1 MRTLARDLLL
11 FAGDADAIRSRA
23 ERRGI
28 MAKASVRKPVAT
40 IRNEGAQVIRKLR
53 RDAEAL
59 VARGRAEVM
68 KDVRAVRSSAD
79 RAVRDLERRVVRQ
92 FHAATEDQLK
102 RLERR
107 VAKLERLVAQI
118 SAKTTVGERA
128 A

>member
-1 MRTLARDLLL
+1 
-11 FAGDADAIRSRA
+11 
-23 ERRGI
+23 
-28 MAKASVRKPVAT
+28 MAKTSVRKPVVA

-79 RAVRDLERRVVRQ
+79 RAVRELERKVVRQ
-92 FHAATEDQLK
+92 FHAATEDQLR

-107 VAKLERLVAQI
+107 VAKLERLVAEI
-118 SAKTTVGERA
+118 AAKATAGERA

>member
-1 MRTLARDLLL
+1 
-11 FAGDADAIRSRA
+11 
-23 ERRGI
+23 
-28 MAKASVRKPVAT
+28 MAKTSVRKPVVA
-40 IRNEGAQVIRKLR
+40 IRNEGAHVIRKLR

-79 RAVRDLERRVVRQ
+79 RAVRELERRVVRQ
-92 FHAATEDQLK
+92 FHAATEDQLR

-107 VAKLERLVAQI
+107 VAKLERLVAEVA
-118 SAKTTVGERA
+118 AKTTGGERA

>member
-1 MRTLARDLLL
+1 
-11 FAGDADAIRSRA
+11 
-23 ERRGI
+23 
-28 MAKASVRKPVAT
+28 MAKTSVRKPVAT

-79 RAVRDLERRVVRQ
+79 RAVRELERRVVRQ
-92 FHAATEDQLK
+92 FHAATEAQLK

-107 VAKLERLVAQI
+107 VARLERLVAEI
-118 SAKTTVGERA
+118 AAKATAGERA